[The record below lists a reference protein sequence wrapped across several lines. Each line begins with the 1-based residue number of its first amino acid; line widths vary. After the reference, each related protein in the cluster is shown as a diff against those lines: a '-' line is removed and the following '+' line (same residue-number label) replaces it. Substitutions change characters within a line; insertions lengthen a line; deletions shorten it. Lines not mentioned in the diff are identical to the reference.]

1 MSVLGAQNRQAGP
14 DLWFDKLFSEGCRE
28 RRDGSDYSM
37 KTQTRVWQISTP
49 QQEDDRGKASEV
61 PRRRCV
67 ASAPSSAVL
76 AALPARS
83 MADAKIQ
90 KIGGDEMTTLTP
102 YLLFDGSCHKAMEFY
117 KSCFG
122 GELTAA
128 KVKDSPAK
136 HYMPA
141 VQQEKI
147 VNARLRSGNVDISA
161 SDWLMLE
168 RTPVRGNTVCLFLSG
183 ETFEELTTLFER
195 LSEGAE
201 VTDPLQ
207 EKFFGTYGALNDKFA
222 VRWMFHANK
231 KA

>member
-1 MSVLGAQNRQAGP
+1 V
-14 DLWFDKLFSEGCRE
+14 
-28 RRDGSDYSM
+28 
-37 KTQTRVWQISTP
+37 
-49 QQEDDRGKASEV
+49 GKASAV
-61 PRRRCV
+61 SGRRSV
-67 ASAPSSAVL
+67 ASALATAAL

-83 MADAKIQ
+83 MADAKMQ
-90 KIGGDEMTTLTP
+90 TIGGNEMTTLTP

-117 KSCFG
+117 QSCFG
-122 GELTAA
+122 GELSAI

-136 HYMPA
+136 DYMPA

-147 VNARLRSGNVDISA
+147 LNARLRSSNVDISA

-168 RTPVRGNTVCLFLSG
+168 RTPIRGNTVCLFLSG
-183 ETFEELTTLFER
+183 GTLEELKDLFQR

-207 EKFFGTYGALNDKFA
+207 EKFFGTYGALNDKFG
-222 VRWMFHANK
+222 VRWMFQANK